1 MYHLPKSLEMD
12 NVVILEFQIM
22 EKTGNLNGHSDQVAI
37 FQKQNQRRCPAKPFG
52 GGEELPGKEFC
63 IQRWELRL

>member
-1 MYHLPKSLEMD
+1 M
-12 NVVILEFQIM
+12 
-22 EKTGNLNGHSDQVAI
+22 AI